1 MERINDHI
9 DTAHFHLVAAA
20 MLLEQEFS
28 RSYCRDVT
36 NGRIVGLLDL
46 HAQLQEVKRLGA
58 AVAVLTPA
66 APVGADAQADRALS
80 AERSG
85 EADYLDRAA

>member
-1 MERINDHI
+1 MERINEHI
-9 DTAHFHLVAAA
+9 DEAHYHLVAAA

-46 HAQLQEVKRLGA
+46 HAQLQEVKRLAA
-58 AVAVLTPA
+58 AVGVLTPT
-66 APVGADAQADRALS
+66 APVGADAQANGPVLAGGSRPS
-80 AERSG
+80 A
-85 EADYLDRAA
+85 YLDQAA

>member
-1 MERINDHI
+1 MERINEHI
-9 DTAHFHLVAAA
+9 DESHFHLVAAA

-46 HAQLQEVKRLGA
+46 HAKLQEVKRLAA
-58 AVAVLTPA
+58 AVRLVTPQ
-66 APVGADAQADRALS
+66 APVGADEPADGPVLAGGPGASSHLDQAA
-80 AERSG
+80 
-85 EADYLDRAA
+85 